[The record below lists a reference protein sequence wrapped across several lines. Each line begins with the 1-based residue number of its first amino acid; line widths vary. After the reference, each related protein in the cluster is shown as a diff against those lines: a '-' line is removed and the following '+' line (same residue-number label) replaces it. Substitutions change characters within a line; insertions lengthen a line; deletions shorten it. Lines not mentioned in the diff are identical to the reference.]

1 MAIEFLNDV
10 EINGSLKTTGPLK
23 DSSGDNGTSG
33 QVLSSTGTGTNW
45 VDAPDGDIT
54 NVIAGNGLTGGGTT
68 GDVTLGVKYAAGS
81 DNLIHQASVATS
93 ISDSPYGPFILLG
106 PDNPGVSS
114 GEVKKIRLDNIPLDK
129 LGTTMTDNRRINA
142 SRSYG
147 PNVNLDSACFN
158 ASNSFTGN
166 GINYNYSSNVSSTTG
181 ARHFGFAI
189 NGSVVGSIS
198 QGQGNVSYNTSASD
212 ERLKNNI
219 EPWQDNVLEKFDKIQ
234 PKKFNF
240 LSDEPE
246 QEKTKG
252 YIAQEMV
259 DSFPEAYPLD
269 YSEENYYNYNP
280 SGMVV
285 YLTKAIKELIDKN
298 KQLEARIQNL
308 EN

>member
-1 MAIEFLNDV
+1 MAIQFLND
-10 EINGSLKTTGPLK
+10 INVLGSLQATALK
-23 DSSGDNGTSG
+23 DSDGDNGTSG
-33 QVLSSTGTGTNW
+33 QILSSTGTGTNW
-45 VDAPDGDIT
+45 VDAPVGDIT

-81 DNLIHQASVATS
+81 DNLIHQASATTS
-93 ISDSPYGPFILLG
+93 ISDLPYGPYILVG
-106 PDNPGVSS
+106 PDNPGVNS
-114 GEVKKIRLDNIPLDK
+114 GEIKKIRLSSIPLDK
-129 LGTTMTDNRRINA
+129 LQTIMSVDRRISA

-147 PNVNLDSACFN
+147 PNVSLTGACFN
-158 ASNSFTGN
+158 ASNSYTGN

-189 NGSVVGSIS
+189 NGTVVGSIS
-198 QGQGNVSYNTSASD
+198 QGQGTVSYNTSASD

-219 EPWQDNVLEKFDKIQ
+219 EPWQEDVLEKFDKIQ

-240 LSDEPE
+240 LNDEPE

-298 KQLEARIQNL
+298 KQLEARIQDL
-308 EN
+308 ED